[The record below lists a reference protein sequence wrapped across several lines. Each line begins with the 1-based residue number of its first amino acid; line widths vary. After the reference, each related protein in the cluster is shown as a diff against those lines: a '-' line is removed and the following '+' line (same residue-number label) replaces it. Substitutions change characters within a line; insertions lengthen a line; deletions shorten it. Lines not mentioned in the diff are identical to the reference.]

1 MSDVVQQLLSTP
13 VRLAAV
19 TASPLDGGAPAE
31 PGVYAWWV
39 VPGAVPGITGP
50 RHPSADIELL
60 YVGIAR
66 NRAASKA
73 TLRSRL
79 VRNHIRGT
87 TGQSTLRRALA
98 SLLSEQEG
106 WRSRWTTRPVLV
118 RVDDDRL
125 SVWMHDALRVTWA
138 VHSEPWTVER
148 AVIEELQPP
157 LNQAENRAHPLY
169 AYVKEMRTTWREAA
183 RRLEEGD

>member
-1 MSDVVQQLLSTP
+1 MSAVVRSLLSP
-13 VRLAAV
+13 PLRLADAI
-19 TASPLDGGAPAE
+19 ARPLDGGAPAE
-31 PGVYAWWV
+31 PGLYAWWV
-39 VPGAVPGITGP
+39 LPGAVPGITGP
-50 RHPSADIELL
+50 RHPDADLELL

-125 SVWMHDALRVTWA
+125 SVWMHDHLRVTWA
-138 VHSEPWTVER
+138 VHPEPWTVER
-148 AVIEELQPP
+148 ATIEELQPP
-157 LNQAENRAHPLY
+157 LNQADNRTHPLY

-183 RRLEEGD
+183 RRVKEGE